1 MKNILLSLLE
11 KRSTTSII
19 VTFVLIIAIYS
30 MP

>member
-19 VTFVLIIAIYS
+19 VTLVLITAIYS
-30 MP
+30 IP